1 MSAADISPTT
11 TGAAIWTHI
20 IQPDKNDLSPEM
32 AQYILKLDFGNA
44 DHKRMEKLSAK
55 AQKGTLTESERAA
68 LEEYVRVSD
77 LLAIWQSKARRCLV
91 GHGDE

>member
-1 MSAADISPTT
+1 MSAADLSPTT
-11 TGAAIWTHI
+11 TGAAIWTQI

-32 AQYILKLDFGNA
+32 AKYIMKLDFGGK

-55 AQKGTLTESERAA
+55 AQRGTLSECERAE
-68 LEEYVRVSD
+68 LEEYIRVSD
-77 LLAIWQSKARRCLV
+77 LLAILQSKARRCLR

>member
-32 AQYILKLDFGNA
+32 AKYILKLDFANKN
-44 DHKRMEKLSAK
+44 HKRMEKLSAK
-55 AQKGTLTESERAA
+55 AQQGTLRERERAE
-68 LEEYVRVSD
+68 LEEYIRVSD
-77 LLAIWQSKARRCLV
+77 LLAILQSKARRCLR
-91 GHGDE
+91 GPGDE